1 MEGRKAIIIGAG
13 PGGLTAAIALRQAG
27 FDPVVYER
35 SVDMREIGSGLTLWP
50 NAMMALERIGL
61 ADAVREVSLPPTGIA
76 MRSWRGELLFDV
88 MSNEQMEDLFGVYGA
103 ALHRA
108 ELQSVLLRT
117 LGDDIVKLGSRC
129 VGLQQ
134 SDSGVAAHFDDG
146 RIASGEILIAADG
159 IRSVI
164 RGLLFGE
171 RRLRY
176 AGYTVWRG
184 VTDFRLDQNTV
195 LTSMG
200 RGAQFGIFP
209 MTRDRVYW
217 FASVNAP
224 EGDSDWAVGRK
235 RELLERFGGWHKP
248 IREIIEATDEPAIL
262 RNDIYDQEPLSRWS
276 DRRVTLLG
284 DAAHPSTPNLG
295 QGACQAIEDAVVLGG
310 CLRDEPDVITALR
323 KYETRRLA
331 RTSSITMQSR
341 RMGRVGTWKNPV
353 ACWFRDKLIKSTPEN
368 VWLQQLSR
376 MLRFEG

>member
-1 MEGRKAIIIGAG
+1 MEGKKAIIIGAG

-35 SVDMREIGSGLTLWP
+35 SGDLREIGSGLTLWP

-61 ADAVREVSLPPTGIA
+61 ADAVWGVSLPSTGIA
-76 MRSWRGELLFDV
+76 MRSWRGELLFGV
-88 MSNEQMEDLFGVYGA
+88 MSSEQMEDLFGVYGA

-108 ELQSVLLRT
+108 ELQGVLMRA
-117 LGDDIVKLGSRC
+117 LGDDVVKLGARC
-129 VGLQQ
+129 VGFQQ
-134 SDSGVAAHFDDG
+134 SDRGVTAHFDDG
-146 RIASGEILIAADG
+146 HNASGYLLVAADG

-171 RRLRY
+171 KRLRY
-176 AGYTVWRG
+176 AGFTVWRG
-184 VTDFRLDQNTV
+184 VTDFRLDQNTG

-209 MTRDRVYW
+209 MTRNRVYW

-224 EGDSDWAVGRK
+224 EGDQDWAVGRK

-248 IREIIEATDEPAIL
+248 IGEIIEATDEPAIL
-262 RNDIYDQEPLSRWS
+262 RNDIYDLEPLTRWS
-276 DRRVTLLG
+276 DGRVTLLG

-310 CLRDEPDVITALR
+310 CLHDEPDVASALR
-323 KYETRRLA
+323 QYESRRLA

-341 RMGRVGTWKNPV
+341 RMGQMGRWKNPV
-353 ACWFRDKLIKSTPEN
+353 ACWFRDKLIKRTPEN
-368 VWLQQLSR
+368 VRLQQLR
-376 MLRFEG
+376 RVLTFEG